1 MIAATRFIHRIYIP
15 AHTGGDLRLL
25 TKWSELITVK
35 VETAKVYFSIIH
47 QEYNHEKCRQNSRV
61 TFLDVFS

>member
-25 TKWSELITVK
+25 TKWNELITVK
-35 VETAKVYFSIIH
+35 VETAKVYSSIIH
-47 QEYNHEKCRQNSRV
+47 QE
-61 TFLDVFS
+61 